1 MTAPTPHATPE
12 ALEAWVLG
20 TLEPAEAE
28 ALEAHTLECA
38 ACAQALAHE
47 AAFEQ
52 RLHALAVAPRSRA
65 VTRLSRAQRP
75 ALYAATLMAAAAAV
89 TLFLRVQPLRF
100 DHEPKVVQCHDA
112 SCEAKARFDGVLS
125 LGPDGE
131 LKVPRYEDVPG
142 GANGSRGGK

>member
-1 MTAPTPHATPE
+1 MTAHATPE

-20 TLEPAEAE
+20 TLEPAEAQ
-28 ALEAHTLECA
+28 ALEAHALECP
-38 ACAQALAHE
+38 ACAQALEKE

-52 RLHALAVAPRSRA
+52 RLHALAVAPRARA
-65 VTRLSRAQRP
+65 VSRLSRAQRP

-89 TLFLRVQPLRF
+89 TLFLRVKPLTF
-100 DHEPKVVQCHDA
+100 EHEPRVVRCQDA

-131 LKVPRYEDVPG
+131 LKVPRYEDVPES
-142 GANGSRGGK
+142 ANGSRGGK